1 MKLSNSLPA
10 VLPLLAGYVL
20 DSVTG
25 GTYDSHLNSV
35 DTDLVELDYKISELQ
50 WLSRING
57 HYDVHQLCESARDS
71 LQKAQSAWQNVASSY
86 GDKPW
91 LASDS
96 AYKASV
102 EEHWYSC
109 GTKLEMIY
117 GHPDVLPE
125 SGGHPS
131 YYEPV
136 QSCKETYEICQSSIK
151 HIWNWQAPKPV
162 PSGSYYKRQTKARRD
177 SGSTELSQCP
187 SGETACPIS
196 PHSTGF
202 ECIDVQS
209 ELTSCGG
216 CVSKHEGENCMD
228 IVGAAGVGCH
238 LGKCVS
244 SQFCIIRMNG

>member
-1 MKLSNSLPA
+1 MNLLIQEPSSSRKEDFEIIETDRNFVLSC
-10 VLPLLAGYVL
+10 
-20 DSVTG
+20 
-25 GTYDSHLNSV
+25 
-35 DTDLVELDYKISELQ
+35 
-50 WLSRING
+50 R

-136 QSCKETYEICQSSIK
+136 QSCKVCDVLDEASNPVNFYLQFSS
-151 HIWNWQAPKPV
+151 
-162 PSGSYYKRQTKARRD
+162 
-177 SGSTELSQCP
+177 
-187 SGETACPIS
+187 
-196 PHSTGF
+196 
-202 ECIDVQS
+202 
-209 ELTSCGG
+209 
-216 CVSKHEGENCMD
+216 
-228 IVGAAGVGCH
+228 
-238 LGKCVS
+238 
-244 SQFCIIRMNG
+244 